1 MQKRPHVDVVEI
13 DLPPSRETPQKNFT
27 HECEA
32 MLEEGCGDILDS
44 LCGENGIGKNEMD
57 GWIEKKTSGRNSI
70 IFEKSINSITYVL
83 KLVKNVYKN
92 KTGERGTNRPMHHA
106 ESCAAMLTTV
116 ARVNKVRDIAPEII
130 PEHIHMTIRYTTL
143 DVNIT
148 WDKRRLGLFIVM
160 KHSGFKAQDFERVLR
175 EKNLLGVAV
184 NSDKIKNSEEH
195 VNELESRFNPELME
209 SISSEVARFALTRLV
224 HFDLMSVKNGLL
236 VVNRNNLAFRVTDK
250 NIKVTLL
257 DIDSHELMIADNT
270 VSPKD
275 LELYWKYTM
284 LLALTGEKGLLGYQ
298 IDIFRCHDVT
308 IPPNHDVYI
317 HSPPR
322 KKSKS

>member
-1 MQKRPHVDVVEI
+1 
-13 DLPPSRETPQKNFT
+13 
-27 HECEA
+27 
-32 MLEEGCGDILDS
+32 
-44 LCGENGIGKNEMD
+44 
-57 GWIEKKTSGRNSI
+57 
-70 IFEKSINSITYVL
+70 
-83 KLVKNVYKN
+83 
-92 KTGERGTNRPMHHA
+92 
-106 ESCAAMLTTV
+106 
-116 ARVNKVRDIAPEII
+116 
-130 PEHIHMTIRYTTL
+130 
-143 DVNIT
+143 
-148 WDKRRLGLFIVM
+148 
-160 KHSGFKAQDFERVLR
+160 
-175 EKNLLGVAV
+175 
-184 NSDKIKNSEEH
+184 
-195 VNELESRFNPELME
+195 
-209 SISSEVARFALTRLV
+209 
-224 HFDLMSVKNGLL
+224 